1 MALQV
6 VVEYHIYVA
15 VYVCE
20 LLPHFFTLTT
30 AACSYIH
37 ATCTY
42 IHAACTYVQV
52 AYTLAQLPV
61 AVIFCY
67 PVHKFSPI
75 CAFRSTMP
83 FLVRTFLPV
92 QLVTQPPER

>member
-30 AACSYIH
+30 AAC
-37 ATCTY
+37 TY
-42 IHAACTYVQV
+42 VQAACTLVQV
-52 AYTLAQLPV
+52 TCTLMQVACGGYFLLPR
-61 AVIFCY
+61 A
-67 PVHKFSPI
+67 
-75 CAFRSTMP
+75 
-83 FLVRTFLPV
+83 
-92 QLVTQPPER
+92 

>member
-1 MALQV
+1 MLVYMALQV

-15 VYVCE
+15 AYVCE

-30 AACSYIH
+30 VACIF
-37 ATCTY
+37 
-42 IHAACTYVQV
+42 VQV
-52 AYTLAQLPV
+52 ACIFVQAVCTFVQLLV

-92 QLVTQPPER
+92 LLVAQRPER

>member
-30 AACSYIH
+30 VV
-37 ATCTY
+37 CTFVQT
-42 IHAACTYVQV
+42 ACTFVQTV
-52 AYTLAQLPV
+52 CTFVQAVCTFVRLSV

-92 QLVTQPPER
+92 MLVAQRPER